1 MSIHIATDGGR
12 LVRPLII
19 IDNKVP
25 RLKQSHIRQLSIGI
39 RNFEDL
45 LKDGILEFLDVN
57 EESNALIA
65 LNESKIN
72 SNTSHMEIE
81 PITFLGVVSGLVP
94 FPDHNQSPRNT

>member
-1 MSIHIATDGGR
+1 MHIATDGGR

-19 IDNKVP
+19 VDNKVP
-25 RLKQSHIRQLSIGI
+25 RLTQAHIRQLSIGI

-65 LNESKIN
+65 LDESKIN
-72 SNTSHMEIE
+72 S
-81 PITFLGVVSGLVP
+81 
-94 FPDHNQSPRNT
+94 